1 MNKYS
6 LLPNDMLIWS
16 SWSIGCLYEMC
27 TVVDLQDIVLTF
39 LGGQGRRGAY
49 KSIFLLQVQ
58 QEYNSILEILE
69 ENGCPPKG
77 LFKTND
83 DGGIL
88 RRNDGRHRPVAKTPT
103 WQVGK

>member
-16 SWSIGCLYEMC
+16 SWSIGCPYEIC
-27 TVVDLQDIVLTF
+27 TVIDLQDIVLTF

-58 QEYNSILEILE
+58 QECNSILENLE

-77 LFKTND
+77 LFESND
-83 DGGIL
+83 DGGFL

>member
-27 TVVDLQDIVLTF
+27 TVVNLQDIVLTF

-69 ENGCPPKG
+69 ENGCPSKG
-77 LFKTND
+77 LFESND
-83 DGGIL
+83 DGGFL